1 MRRCWVVRHED
12 GEINIFR
19 NKPTKYPDL
28 DCWCDKSND
37 WFIRDVP
44 EGFLPIG
51 VDPQWEDEEPME
63 IEITI
68 KLAKPD
74 ETIQS

>member
-1 MRRCWVVRHED
+1 MRRCWIVKHMD
-12 GEINIFR
+12 GEVEIFQ
-19 NKPTKYPDL
+19 NKPFKVPAGGFWAGKY
-28 DCWCDKSND
+28 WY
-37 WFIRDVP
+37 IYVP
-44 EGFLPIG
+44 EEFLPIG

-68 KLAKPD
+68 KRVKPD